1 MKSQDTADSAYRNE
15 TESASAF
22 ISVAGMSCAS
32 SPKQARGQTS
42 AILDIVSFGS
52 LPPIK
57 AHGVDYDIFLADGV
71 ITATCLWRGAMLLCA
86 RLLSEGQA

>member
-1 MKSQDTADSAYRNE
+1 MKRKAHRLLYLLRACLCQQSE
-15 TESASAF
+15 ASA
-22 ISVAGMSCAS
+22 
-32 SPKQARGQTS
+32 RQTS

-57 AHGVDYDIFLADGV
+57 AHGVGYDIFLADGV